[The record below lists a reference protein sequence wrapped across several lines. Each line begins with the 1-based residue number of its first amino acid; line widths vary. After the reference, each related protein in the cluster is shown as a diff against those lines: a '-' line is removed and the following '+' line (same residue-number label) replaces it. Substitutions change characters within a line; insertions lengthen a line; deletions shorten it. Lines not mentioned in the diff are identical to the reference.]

1 MCKAELETRNKVAVV
16 LQFIELFEVSIVFAA
31 FSLQSVSIS
40 FTREKLAGGFQV
52 LIVKRMCSSVL
63 INNTYLFNEISL
75 PKMTPHPHPQY
86 SLGSPQPFNEE
97 VSINL
102 GRESNWNNKDDQEMF
117 IYYISTT

>member
-52 LIVKRMCSSVL
+52 LIVKKCV
-63 INNTYLFNEISL
+63 
-75 PKMTPHPHPQY
+75 HPC
-86 SLGSPQPFNEE
+86 
-97 VSINL
+97 
-102 GRESNWNNKDDQEMF
+102 
-117 IYYISTT
+117 